1 MGRKKT
7 DGTDALWRALHD
19 EVAAMA
25 EEEAMLASYLHA
37 TVLKHASLED
47 SLSYLLAGKLESSYF
62 TAMALRE
69 VIDEALSASAEIR
82 EAVRRDLMAVVER
95 DPAARGVAQPFLYYK
110 GFHALQS
117 HRVAHWL
124 WSEGRVSLAFYF
136 QNRVSEIF
144 GVDIHPAARIGKGIL
159 IDHGTSVVIGETAV
173 VGDDVSML
181 HEVTLGGTGKESG
194 DRHPKVGNGVLIGAG
209 AKILGNVKI
218 GAGSKVAAGSV
229 VLNEVPPHAT
239 VAGVPARIVGRP
251 KTAEPALQMD
261 QNLDTE
267 SPPVQDASCS
277 PVSRSGDAEV
287 IGGGLKNRPK

>member
-19 EVAAMA
+19 EVVAMA

-267 SPPVQDASCS
+267 
-277 PVSRSGDAEV
+277 
-287 IGGGLKNRPK
+287 